1 MSDMTGTPSAYN
13 ELGSELRTDIDRL
26 ASRVDALVDAVA
38 TNRAAIKLLSD
49 VAGAT
54 LDALKEIGRTL
65 EGVDDD

>member
-13 ELGSELRTDIDRL
+13 ELGSELRTDID
-26 ASRVDALVDAVA
+26 ALTDAVA